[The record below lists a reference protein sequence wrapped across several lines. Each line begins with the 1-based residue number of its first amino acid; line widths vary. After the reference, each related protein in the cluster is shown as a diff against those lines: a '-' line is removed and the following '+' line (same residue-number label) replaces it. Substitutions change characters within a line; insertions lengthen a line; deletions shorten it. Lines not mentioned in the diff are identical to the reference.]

1 MQNNGSYP
9 NFGGFSQT
17 LGVNAKILGFYTLG
31 THFSWGYPNFVDL
44 PKMCYLDEEEE
55 EYLDQATSK
64 LAKKKQE
71 RLGRLLSSPGCL
83 SVMLH
88 LKF

>member
-44 PKMCYLDEEEE
+44 PKMCYLDV
-55 EYLDQATSK
+55 A
-64 LAKKKQE
+64 
-71 RLGRLLSSPGCL
+71 GRLSERGSNRLVLKQAPSSSSDPFL
-83 SVMLH
+83 LANSY
-88 LKF
+88 

>member
-31 THFSWGYPNFVDL
+31 THFSWDYPNFVDL
-44 PKMCYLDEEEE
+44 PKMCYLDGDEEIDLTWITN
-55 EYLDQATSK
+55 YPAHSRT
-64 LAKKKQE
+64 
-71 RLGRLLSSPGCL
+71 
-83 SVMLH
+83 
-88 LKF
+88 